1 MAQDSTVIKETI
13 GALDDYVLLGR
24 SGLRVSPLCLGTV
37 TFGEKFGLGS
47 NFEESKKVF
56 DYYYEKG
63 GNFFDTANAYN
74 FGESEEFLGKYVADK
89 RSHVVIAT
97 KYAGMPI
104 WLLLHNEN
112 SLFNIYL
119 PFIHKI
125 YKENASALMP
135 NPRYNPNA
143 GGNHRKCLAENL
155 DESLKR
161 LGTGYI
167 DIMYVHVWEF
177 RTPIEE
183 VMRSLD
189 DVVRSGKVLY
199 VALSDAPAWVLSRA
213 NTMAELRGWSQFIG
227 LQTRYNILNRSM
239 ECDIQTACAELD
251 VGIVPWGCIAEGF
264 LTGKYTRESAA
275 NLMTSDNMNSQRFNS
290 VKRSAANEQNW
301 KILDE
306 ITAIAA
312 ETKRSPAQVALNWIS
327 QKPGITS
334 PLIGARTKDQLVDN
348 LGALEFK
355 LTPEQMARLDDIS
368 APKEIPFPYSIYSNL
383 EKYVG
388 KGIQI
393 PAKYKP
399 IFMM

>member
-97 KYAGMPI
+97 KYA
-104 WLLLHNEN
+104 
-112 SLFNIYL
+112 
-119 PFIHKI
+119 
-125 YKENASALMP
+125 ENASALMP

-167 DIMYVHVWEF
+167 DIMYVHIWEF

-264 LTGKYTRESAA
+264 LTGKYTRESVA
-275 NLMTSDNMNSQRFNS
+275 NLMTSDNMSSQRFNS

-312 ETKRSPAQVALNWIS
+312 ETKRSPAQVNS
-327 QKPGITS
+327 
-334 PLIGARTKDQLVDN
+334 
-348 LGALEFK
+348 
-355 LTPEQMARLDDIS
+355 
-368 APKEIPFPYSIYSNL
+368 
-383 EKYVG
+383 
-388 KGIQI
+388 
-393 PAKYKP
+393 
-399 IFMM
+399 